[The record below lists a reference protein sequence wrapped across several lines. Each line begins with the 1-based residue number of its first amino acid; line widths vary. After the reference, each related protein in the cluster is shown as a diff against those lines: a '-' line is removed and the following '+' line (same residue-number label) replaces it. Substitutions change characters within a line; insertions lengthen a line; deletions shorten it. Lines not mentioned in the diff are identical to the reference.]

1 MSCAT
6 LRFAMNNL
14 EDAEQAYAKTFGSPP
29 PEYIEG
35 DRYGGCHERSR
46 LVTRAIRTG
55 TPLQESELGK
65 KLLQLEVEYARN
77 LGGTPQEGVLWHE
90 NGEESL
96 VQRIA
101 ILEESLRLGKRRL
114 MVEYGMGDDFPEHD
128 AVSHLS
134 FGNRRKLWL
143 DHHGNVLW

>member
-14 EDAEQAYAKTFGSPP
+14 EDAEQAYVKTFASPP

-46 LVTRAIRTG
+46 LVMRAIRSG

-65 KLLQLEVEYARN
+65 KLLQLEIEYARN
-77 LGGTPQEGVLWHE
+77 LGGTPQVGFLWHE
-90 NGEESL
+90 NGEASL
-96 VQRIA
+96 VQRIT
-101 ILEESLRLGKRRL
+101 ILEECLRLGKRRL
-114 MVEYGMGDDFPEHD
+114 IVEYGMGDNFPEKD
-128 AVSHLS
+128 AVSQFS
-134 FGNRRKLWL
+134 FWDRRKLWL